1 MPLHFVVWGH
11 LSSLPKVCVPIES
24 RACWIAKVWLLP
36 PLIEMV
42 VAAVV
47 FDLKYLQKRD
57 VPSSLISWMPLPASE
72 KKPSWKIGGAP
83 TGSLAPPAGSMQ
95 IASAEAFCF
104 AVVLLLL
111 IACLANCFCLCLQKS
126 LRLFFHNVATVLLE
140 RVSALS
146 VVRMCVRM
154 SDHVAR
160 SPARAS
166 PLFSNDSNSF
176 CLSNLTFLTSVF

>member
-111 IACLANCFCLCLQKS
+111 IACLAKLLLSLFAKVSSSLLSQRRNAFFAGFCRVCGEDVRENERSRRPESCTRQPALLK
-126 LRLFFHNVATVLLE
+126 RFKLF
-140 RVSALS
+140 
-146 VVRMCVRM
+146 
-154 SDHVAR
+154 
-160 SPARAS
+160 
-166 PLFSNDSNSF
+166 LFK
-176 CLSNLTFLTSVF
+176 